1 MPRERPFWE
10 IPWRFAV
17 HAVVGSLIFGIIT
30 GFAIGLG
37 LLVRWLRHE
46 ISDNFIIHGLI
57 GAEYLLFATDLCAR
71 VPETAFDLSS
81 GSLGADL
88 ACSAGLT

>member
-17 HAVVGSLIFGIIT
+17 HAVVGSLIFGIIA

-46 ISDNFIIHGLI
+46 ISDDFIIYGLI
-57 GAEYLLFATDLCAR
+57 GAEYLLFATDLAMFAVFLVR
-71 VPETAFDLSS
+71 TAEKMIREFREL
-81 GSLGADL
+81 
-88 ACSAGLT
+88 